1 MRTKI
6 SAWEYII
13 AWNYVEKSSM
23 SSTIMKVF
31 SNTTQLS
38 IVHNKMILQDKW
50 MELY

>member
-1 MRTKI
+1 MWTKI

-23 SSTIMKVF
+23 IMKVF
-31 SNTTQLS
+31 SNTTQLG
-38 IVHNKMILQDKW
+38 IVHNKMILQDRW